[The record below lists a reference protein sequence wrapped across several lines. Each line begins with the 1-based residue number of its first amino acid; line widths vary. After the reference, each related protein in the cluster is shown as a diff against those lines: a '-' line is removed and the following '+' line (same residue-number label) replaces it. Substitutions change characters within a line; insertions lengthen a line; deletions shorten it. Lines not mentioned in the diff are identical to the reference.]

1 MKTVC
6 NLNANPNPR
15 QIKAILYLPFI
26 KNNSEN
32 IINEL
37 YIESACPQKAEF
49 KNTVGRKSTLA
60 YTSEKINNLFLFLNS
75 ITSRPQP
82 IASI

>member
-15 QIKAILYLPFI
+15 QIKAILY
-26 KNNSEN
+26 SEN

-37 YIESACPQKAEF
+37 YIESACPQQAEF